1 MGSAYNELQPEDGEA
16 GQLSKAIRYHRVCKL
31 LDVFWKRLVAELS
44 TLLRSYNIW
53 ISKTRGVKVG
63 DVAVL
68 LHPTKRGTTP
78 LVKVMEATRDI
89 DGHVRQLM
97 VWDGQKT
104 IARAITSLAILL
116 PADQEDT

>member
-1 MGSAYNELQPEDGEA
+1 
-16 GQLSKAIRYHRVCKL
+16 
-31 LDVFWKRLVAELS
+31 
-44 TLLRSYNIW
+44 
-53 ISKTRGVKVG
+53 
-63 DVAVL
+63 L

-78 LVKVMEATRDI
+78 LVKVTEAPRDI
-89 DGHVRQLM
+89 DGHIRRMM

>member
-1 MGSAYNELQPEDGEA
+1 
-16 GQLSKAIRYHRVCKL
+16 
-31 LDVFWKRLVAELS
+31 VAELS